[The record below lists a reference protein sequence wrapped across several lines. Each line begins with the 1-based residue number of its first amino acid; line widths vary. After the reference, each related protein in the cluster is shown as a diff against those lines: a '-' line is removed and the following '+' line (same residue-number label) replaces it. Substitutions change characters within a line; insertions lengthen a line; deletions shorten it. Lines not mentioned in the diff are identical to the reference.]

1 MLEKALEENTAAITR
16 LADILEKGG
25 GVGAGGTTTGG
36 GKAAGGKAAGAKK
49 PKNTAE
55 QVKAA
60 IMKVKDDVSADAAKA
75 IIEKHAGKGKKLA
88 DLANDPSLFDAAVAD
103 AEAALADADD
113 GDADADDDI

>member
-1 MLEKALEENTAAITR
+1 MLEKALEENTAALTR
-16 LADILEKGG
+16 LAEVLEKGG

-36 GKAAGGKAAGAKK
+36 AKASAKSGGAKK

-103 AEAALADADD
+103 AEAALEEAG
-113 GDADADDDI
+113 GDEPDADDDI